1 MTKNETYMA
10 DDTKKTDQ
18 AVDFG
23 ILNNLVGYRLRR
35 AQMNFFSKF
44 SEVCSDL
51 GISPGLFAII
61 AIVERNPGLT
71 QTAVAQA
78 LGNDRSAMVAAVDKL
93 EKMDILE
100 RRPAIN
106 DRRSYALFMTPKGE
120 EFFLT
125 LSDRVMEHEQIMAS
139 RLEGENELEWLLKTL
154 DTLSHG

>member
-1 MTKNETYMA
+1 MA
-10 DDTKKTDQ
+10 NDTKKTDQ
-18 AVDFG
+18 TVDFG
-23 ILNNLVGYRLRR
+23 ILNSLVGYRLRR
-35 AQMNFFSKF
+35 AQMNFFTKF

-106 DRRSYALFMTPKGE
+106 DRRSYALFMTKSGE
-120 EFFLT
+120 KFFTT
-125 LSDRVMEHEQIMAS
+125 LSNRVIEHEQEMAA
-139 RLEGENELEWLLKTL
+139 RLDSDSELDWLLKTL
-154 DTLSHG
+154 DTLSK

>member
-1 MTKNETYMA
+1 MA
-10 DDTKKTDQ
+10 DDTKKTDPSI
-18 AVDFG
+18 DFG
-23 ILNNLVGYRLRR
+23 ILNSLVGYRLRR
-35 AQMNFFSKF
+35 AQMNFFTKF

-106 DRRSYALFMTPKGE
+106 DRRSYALFMTKQGKT
-120 EFFLT
+120 FFQNLT
-125 LSDRVMEHEQIMAS
+125 ERVMEHEKVMAA
-139 RLEGENELEWLLKTL
+139 RLDSDQELDWLLKTL
-154 DTLSHG
+154 DTLSQ

>member
-1 MTKNETYMA
+1 MA
-10 DDTKKTDQ
+10 NDTKKIDQ
-18 AVDFG
+18 PVDFG

-35 AQMNFFSKF
+35 AQMNFFTKF

-51 GISPGLFAII
+51 GISPGLFAIA

-93 EKMDILE
+93 EKMDIIE

-106 DRRSYALFMTPKGE
+106 DRRSYALFMTPHGE
-120 EFFLT
+120 EFFLKI
-125 LSDRVMEHEQIMAS
+125 SQRVMEHEQAMAS
-139 RLEGENELEWLLKTL
+139 RLDGENELDWLLKTL
-154 DTLSHG
+154 DTLSK

>member
-1 MTKNETYMA
+1 MA
-10 DDTKKTDQ
+10 DDTNKTDQ
-18 AVDFG
+18 SVDFG
-23 ILNNLVGYRLRR
+23 ILNTLVGYRLRR

-44 SEVCSDL
+44 AEVCSDL

-106 DRRSYALFMTPKGE
+106 ALFMTKKGE
-120 EFFLT
+120 KFFAT
-125 LSDRVMEHEQIMAS
+125 LSGRVMEHEKVMAS
-139 RLEGENELEWLLKTL
+139 RLESEQELEWLLKTL
-154 DTLSHG
+154 DILSQ

>member
-1 MTKNETYMA
+1 MA
-10 DDTKKTDQ
+10 DDTKKSDST
-18 AVDFG
+18 VDFG
-23 ILNNLVGYRLRR
+23 ILNTLIGYRLRR

-93 EKMDILE
+93 EKMDILK
-100 RRPAIN
+100 RRPAKN
-106 DRRSYALFMTPKGE
+106 DRRSYALFMTKYGE
-120 EFFLT
+120 TFFQT
-125 LSDRVMEHEQIMAS
+125 LSARVMEHEQSMAT
-139 RLEGENELEWLLKTL
+139 RLKGENELEWLLETL
-154 DTLSHG
+154 DTLSQR

>member
-1 MTKNETYMA
+1 MA

-18 AVDFG
+18 PIDFG
-23 ILNNLVGYRLRR
+23 ILNSLVGYRLRR

-78 LGNDRSAMVAAVDKL
+78 LGNDRSAMVSAVDKL
-93 EKMDILE
+93 EQMDIIE
-100 RRPAIN
+100 RRPAKN
-106 DRRSYALFMTPKGE
+106 DRRSYALFMTKKGE
-120 EFFLT
+120 QFFIT
-125 LSDRVMEHEQIMAS
+125 ITDRVMEHEQTMAA
-139 RLEGENELEWLLKTL
+139 RLEGENELNWLLKTL
-154 DTLSHG
+154 DTLSK

>member
-1 MTKNETYMA
+1 MA
-10 DDTKKTDQ
+10 DDSNKTDQ
-18 AVDFG
+18 PVDFG
-23 ILNNLVGYRLRR
+23 LLNNLIGYRLRR
-35 AQMNFFSKF
+35 AQLNFFSKF

-100 RRPAIN
+100 RRPAVN
-106 DRRSYALFMTPKGE
+106 DRRSYALFMTKYGKK
-120 EFFLT
+120 FFQT
-125 LSDRVMEHEQIMAS
+125 LSSRVMEHEHAMAA
-139 RLEGENELEWLLKTL
+139 RLDGEEELAWLLKTL
-154 DTLSHG
+154 DTLSQG

>member
-1 MTKNETYMA
+1 MA
-10 DDTKKTDQ
+10 DDSNKTDQ
-18 AVDFG
+18 TVDFG
-23 ILNNLVGYRLRR
+23 VLNHLLGYRLRR

-106 DRRSYALFMTPKGE
+106 DRRSYALFMTQQGKA
-120 EFFLT
+120 FFQT
-125 LSDRVMEHEQIMAS
+125 LNERVMEHEKIMAS
-139 RLEGENELEWLLKTL
+139 RLKNDEELEWLLNTL
-154 DTLSHG
+154 DVLSQ